1 MQWDYSDGGE
11 ESERE
16 SDKPNDE
23 EGQRGVEEGEREANN
38 RREEPKYEEE
48 DWDREAWRRM
58 VGERIEW
65 EDEMAREADLEWAMV
80 LREAARVAERE
91 RMAREA
97 AEAARERAARE
108 MGERVARDMTAW
120 LRNVD
125 EAASARMNRKEGL
138 EREWMGRDDKDVA

>member
-1 MQWDYSDGGE
+1 M
-11 ESERE
+11 
-16 SDKPNDE
+16 
-23 EGQRGVEEGEREANN
+23 
-38 RREEPKYEEE
+38 
-48 DWDREAWRRM
+48 M